1 MTTDKESFVVRT
13 HDIHPDPEYFSWVQD
28 IKKRFTN
35 AQARISVKVNFE
47 QLLFNWQLGRDIV
60 VRKAEEKWGSGIVEQ
75 LSLDLCSEFPN
86 TKGFSTTNLW
96 AMKKWFEF
104 YNPPC
109 NRERLQQLAE
119 EIKANRSH
127 EKLLQLVGEFEETK
141 NQVNESAFPKILGYI
156 PWGHQIAII
165 TKCKS
170 IDEALF
176 YIKCTIEEGWS
187 RRTLYENMEA
197 KLFNRMGNT
206 SNNNRRQLPS
216 PQGKLVMEITKE
228 SYDLG
233 FISLSENYSENDLE
247 TELEQHMTRFLLE
260 LGNGWAFV
268 GRQKEIIVAGKT
280 RRIDLLFYHI
290 DLRCYVVIELKS
302 KEFEPEFTGKL
313 NFYVNA
319 VDKLI
324 RSEKENPTIGLLI
337 CRNMNRTDVQW
348 ALQGISTPMGI
359 ATYNNIK
366 IKEIQKRL
374 PTLEQINTCIE
385 KAETEYLDKRAKR
398 KVTINGF

>member
-127 EKLLQLVGEFEETK
+127 EKLLQLVGEFEETGSSEFLL
-141 NQVNESAFPKILGYI
+141 V
-156 PWGHQIAII
+156 
-165 TKCKS
+165 
-170 IDEALF
+170 
-176 YIKCTIEEGWS
+176 
-187 RRTLYENMEA
+187 
-197 KLFNRMGNT
+197 
-206 SNNNRRQLPS
+206 NRRKKVLP
-216 PQGKLVMEITKE
+216 
-228 SYDLG
+228 
-233 FISLSENYSENDLE
+233 FIRRLKKNMHTNSGNKVFCVIMRRHRTSGRSSHSETVWLHGCG
-247 TELEQHMTRFLLE
+247 T
-260 LGNGWAFV
+260 
-268 GRQKEIIVAGKT
+268 
-280 RRIDLLFYHI
+280 
-290 DLRCYVVIELKS
+290 LRCGQALSGTLRCALKRS
-302 KEFEPEFTGKL
+302 TSFTIQPSTCATMRL
-313 NFYVNA
+313 NR
-319 VDKLI
+319 LI
-324 RSEKENPTIGLLI
+324 RHDRLDRLERHGHPRLFQRSSTAPT
-337 CRNMNRTDVQW
+337 
-348 ALQGISTPMGI
+348 AP
-359 ATYNNIK
+359 
-366 IKEIQKRL
+366 
-374 PTLEQINTCIE
+374 
-385 KAETEYLDKRAKR
+385 
-398 KVTINGF
+398 